1 MLGRK
6 SKEKNCDMKVMLF
19 RHRAVYTS
27 YDTEGCLR
35 RSMVFLG
42 RIDDSHDGEF
52 ADPQDD
58 RFHGKGVLLRISS
71 PRNPEWEEKVKAMD
85 ELENVC
91 GSVRVSKDV
100 EPIRFEDDGKVIEGE
115 PVEVSLVV
123 TDEAFDA
130 IRQQA
135 SEAYGHHRIL
145 EAGLTL
151 VGKSLPDTDSVWGF
165 RWLKDLDVS
174 EERQYAIGSFSILD
188 TLQIHPLWGRVL
200 PFDLAPEE
208 HYGAS
213 ISILLTEARYDIL
226 ADRGYMHSISCEGRV
241 IGGRGKPYDGAYVTI
256 EFDEYEP
263 NPATDEL
270 PERAFAGEF
279 GYWPERPENEHSSP
293 HFSFGLKHVP
303 DDARELL
310 LPVLTQEV
318 GTCVVLR
325 VSLENKEEDL
335 LAATNVLYG
344 NVRYYSFRVEKRLT
358 RDGMVEEKG

>member
-6 SKEKNCDMKVMLF
+6 SKEKNCDMKAMLF
-19 RHRAVYTS
+19 RHRVVYTS

-42 RIDDSHDGEF
+42 RIDDSHDDDIT
-52 ADPQDD
+52 DPQDD

-100 EPIRFEDDGKVIEGE
+100 EPPRFEVDGKVIEGE
-115 PVEVSLVV
+115 PVQVSLVV
-123 TDEAFDA
+123 TDEAFNA

-135 SEAYGHHRIL
+135 SEAYDHHRIL
-145 EAGLTL
+145 EVSLTL

-165 RWLKDLDVS
+165 RWLKDFDVS

-226 ADRGYMHSISCEGRV
+226 VDRGYLHSISCEGRV
-241 IGGRGKPYDGAYVTI
+241 IRGRGKPFDGVHVTI
-256 EFDEYEP
+256 EFDEHEP
-263 NPATDEL
+263 NPETDEL
-270 PERAFAGEF
+270 PERAFAGVFE
-279 GYWPERPENEHSSP
+279 YWPERPENEHSST
-293 HFSFGLKHVP
+293 HFLLELKHLP

-310 LPVLTQEV
+310 LPVLSQEV
-318 GTCVVLR
+318 GTRVVLR
-325 VSLENKEEDL
+325 VSLENKEDEL
-335 LAATNVLYG
+335 LAATRQLSG
-344 NVRYYSFRVEKRLT
+344 NVRAYSFSVQKCLIRDETVE
-358 RDGMVEEKG
+358 